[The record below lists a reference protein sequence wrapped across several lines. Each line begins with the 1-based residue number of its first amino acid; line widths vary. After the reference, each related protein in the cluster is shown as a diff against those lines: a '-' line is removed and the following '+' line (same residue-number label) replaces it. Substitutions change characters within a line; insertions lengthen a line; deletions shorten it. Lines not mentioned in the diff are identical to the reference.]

1 MIGLLCMTEH
11 EIPMDMASLGDK
23 KTFLRLQK
31 CLISLEQG
39 RYSALEDDRCVTGLA
54 SYLFDLYRHRYFDF
68 THKILNIL
76 GECCI
81 CSTPLYR
88 EKALF
93 VLSLFA
99 ENTAGDSNDEAM
111 QALSWIFS
119 RWLKQEQQYL
129 GCFEFV
135 CRQIQTLLEK
145 MLARGKYCQLT
156 PWLKLLFQIA
166 NGELPRSGAI
176 QALISRLH
184 SSLIG
189 SLVFQE
195 AGFSKE
201 VAAAWPEETA
211 CLYRYYSEGG
221 TVALV
226 KELFASADKDRRLA
240 LITTLSRLDDDTA
253 YVLIE
258 NLEADSPWYMI
269 RNAVQII
276 SRLGNTNHFNLVQP
290 FLGYPDVRVQ
300 QQMVAFIS
308 RLDSK
313 KSLEQRLR
321 ALEICDDS
329 LKFQLIPK
337 LSETGSKVA
346 ELALLQMLEN
356 YTDLDPAIREEL
368 VLMICSELSHFPTV
382 RAVRSLQ
389 HLVEKRKLENVPNDP
404 VIVVAEQTI
413 GFLSSV

>member
-1 MIGLLCMTEH
+1 MTESK
-11 EIPMDMASLGDK
+11 PPTGMKMLGDRK
-23 KTFLRLQK
+23 SFLRLQK
-31 CLISLEQG
+31 CLIHLEQG
-39 RYSALEDDRCVTGLA
+39 RYDVLEEDRMVTELA
-54 SYLFDLYRHRYFDF
+54 SYLFDLYRSRYFDF
-68 THKILNIL
+68 THNILNIL
-76 GECCI
+76 GECCVCPSAI
-81 CSTPLYR
+81 YR

-99 ENTAGDSNDEAM
+99 ERTAQDTNDESM

-119 RWLKQEQQYL
+119 RWLKQEQEFL

-135 CRQIQTLLEK
+135 CRQIQTLLER
-145 MLARGKYCQLT
+145 MLSRGKYCQLT
-156 PWLKLLFQIA
+156 PWLMLLGKISS
-166 NGELPRSGAI
+166 GEMQRTGAI

-195 AGFSKE
+195 AGFGRE

-221 TVALV
+221 VVALV
-226 KELFASADKDRRLA
+226 KELYACPDKDRRLA
-240 LITTLSRLDDDTA
+240 LIATLSSLDDDTA

-269 RNAVQII
+269 RNAIQII
-276 SRLGNTNHFNLVQP
+276 SRLGNVSHFDLVQP

-300 QQMVAFIS
+300 QQVVAFIS
-308 RLDSK
+308 RLDGK
-313 KSLEQRLR
+313 NALEQRLR
-321 ALEICDDS
+321 ALEVCDDS

-337 LSETGSKVA
+337 LSETGSKIA
-346 ELALLQMLEN
+346 ELALLRMLEN
-356 YTDLDPAIREEL
+356 YTAFDSAIRDEL
-368 VLMICSELSHFPTV
+368 VMLLCSELSHFPTI
-382 RAVRSLQ
+382 RALKSLQ
-389 HLVEKRKLENVPNDP
+389 ELVEKRKREDVPEDP
-404 VIVVAEQTI
+404 IIVVAEQTI